1 MSLKTTTT
9 GREFHSMK
17 KEKKRDG
24 EGKRKK
30 GGGGGGE
37 EGTVEGTD
45 VGGLVTALFVEL
57 AQSEIMCDQNQ
68 CNKETRSI

>member
-1 MSLKTTTT
+1 MSLKTTTM

-17 KEKKRDG
+17 KEKRDG

-37 EGTVEGTD
+37 EGTMERTD
-45 VGGLVTALFVEL
+45 GWVGGLVLASFVEP
-57 AQSEIMCDQNQ
+57 AQAEIMCDQ
-68 CNKETRSI
+68 KPV